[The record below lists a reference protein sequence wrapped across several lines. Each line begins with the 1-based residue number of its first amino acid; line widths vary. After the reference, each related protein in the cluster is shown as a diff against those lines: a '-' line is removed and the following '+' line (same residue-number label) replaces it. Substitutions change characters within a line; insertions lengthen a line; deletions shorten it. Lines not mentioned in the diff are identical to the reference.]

1 MGYMPSF
8 RSSLGIRMSFTFFL
22 RKRTQEKIPWR
33 KLPSEDFFSVFLF
46 PFSVTFQ
53 KWISADPDHALHDI
67 RLIFHAGI
75 QSVLDLVQFKD
86 ISHNIS
92 DADFSG

>member
-1 MGYMPSF
+1 MQYETYTNP
-8 RSSLGIRMSFTFFL
+8 LPL
-22 RKRTQEKIPWR
+22 YKQKIPWR
-33 KLPSEDFFSVFLF
+33 KLPSEDFFSLFFCFL
-46 PFSVTFQ
+46 FSVTFQ

-67 RLIFHAGI
+67 RLIFYAGI

-86 ISHNIS
+86 VGHNIS